1 MTEAFGKYQW
11 LDDKRQKDHMD
22 LTHEALK
29 MAGALALVV
38 VVLLA
43 GLAWVRRTFGESP
56 GKSGDPVMRILGGL
70 RIGTGKQI
78 VLVEIAGEVLVL
90 GTTPREMT
98 LFTTIGEADRIE
110 RLRSIAHPVV
120 GRLGV
125 WLGQWN
131 RQASGK
137 AGNHSTDKAPIHI
150 SKSM

>member
-1 MTEAFGKYQW
+1 
-11 LDDKRQKDHMD
+11 MD

-43 GLAWVRRTFGESP
+43 GLAWVRRTFGEMP
-56 GKSGDPVMRILGGL
+56 GKNSDPVMRILGGL
-70 RIGTGKQI
+70 RVGTGKQI

-90 GTTPREMT
+90 GTTTRDMT

-120 GRLGV
+120 GRVGA

-137 AGNHSTDKAPIHI
+137 VGKYSTDKTPINVF
-150 SKSM
+150 KSL